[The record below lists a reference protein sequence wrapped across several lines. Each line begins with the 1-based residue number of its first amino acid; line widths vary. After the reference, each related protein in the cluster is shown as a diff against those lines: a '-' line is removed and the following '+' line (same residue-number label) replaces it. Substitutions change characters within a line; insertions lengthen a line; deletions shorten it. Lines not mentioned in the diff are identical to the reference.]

1 MANVDFFAF
10 PSFSAVTRYEHSLG
24 VCYLS
29 RIAAESLG
37 LETKDKYE
45 LMIAALYHDVT
56 TPPFAHA
63 TEEFL
68 KDRFNFD
75 HERRFLELL
84 TGRSSDI
91 GGSYSQVF
99 EGRALKLPQYAKGT
113 VFRKHRMNLFRIPK
127 LVFGDRDDPH
137 ANLISG
143 DIDLDNIDNVV
154 RAAAAMGILES
165 HGELAETLARSFVW
179 TVDGKIGMSAH
190 AEPAV
195 RKWMWLRSHLYDMI
209 LCSVD
214 DFALQTMLKY
224 CLRLL
229 ADSDDPDLALSEE
242 DWKLTE
248 PEIMNRMNELP
259 ECRQVLKRMRLK
271 HLFPCLGLLWL
282 SGEQVVSYTASG
294 ANISQLEYFGRMSL
308 KSSVI
313 CNFYLDKRHRS
324 LDRKLVFSDGG
335 FSFSQETS
343 GENGVLLGFF
353 AADPVSEVV
362 EDNGEKYLKPLREKA
377 KQFLCEVAAMI
388 PGDIRVN
395 RVRLTTEDGYPH
407 LKKGEQ
413 VQ

>member
-68 KDRFNFD
+68 KDQFNFD
-75 HERRFLELL
+75 HERRFWELL
-84 TGRSSDI
+84 TGRSPDVGRSH
-91 GGSYSQVF
+91 SQVF

-113 VFRKHRMNLFRIPK
+113 VFRKHRMDLFRIPR
-127 LVFGDRDDPH
+127 LIFGDRDDPH

-179 TVDGKIGMSAH
+179 TVDGKIGMSAN

-195 RKWMWLRSHLYDMI
+195 REWMWLRSHLYDMI
-209 LCSVD
+209 FCSVE

-229 ADSDDPDLALSEE
+229 AESDKPDIALSAE

-248 PEIMNRMNELP
+248 LEMINHMSMLP
-259 ECRQVLKRMRLK
+259 QCRQVLQRMHLK
-271 HLFPCLGLLWL
+271 DLFPCLGLLWL
-282 SGEQVVSYTASG
+282 SGTGAVSYIAAG
-294 ANISQLEYFGRMSL
+294 ANRRALETLGRERF
-308 KSSVI
+308 KSTVV
-313 CNFYLDKRHRS
+313 CNFYEDKRCRPLH
-324 LDRKLVFSDGG
+324 RKLVFSDGG
-335 FSFSQETS
+335 FAFSQEMS
-343 GENGVLLGFF
+343 CEEGGLLGFF
-353 AADPVSEVV
+353 AAESISAVV
-362 EDNGEKYLKPLREKA
+362 ERNGQKHLAPFRERA
-377 KQFLCEVAAMI
+377 TEFLDDIVAEI
-388 PGDIRVN
+388 PSHVSVHK
-395 RVRLTTEDGYPH
+395 VRLVTNDSYPH
-407 LKKGEQ
+407 MELDQQ